1 MDGVSGVLTDL
12 DETIKEL
19 LIKGVPLD
27 ISEIDVAF
35 EAPTAEWS
43 ASLARPTVNC
53 YLYHLV
59 ENQDLRNNQWEL
71 DRHLGGRRNGA
82 SHEVPG
88 VTRRRMPFRLDACY
102 MVTAWANA
110 PEDEH
115 RLLWRVLGA
124 LMRYNTIPAECLKGS
139 LAGQDWPFPT
149 KTAQPDTPIKN
160 PSDFWS
166 SMEGP
171 IRAGFHYIVTL
182 PLDPDWMTE
191 VPLVLTRR
199 VRTRLGT
206 GDSPPDEL
214 RSVQFGGW
222 VRQGGDTAAVVPGA
236 EVRIVERGLSVVTD
250 AAGRFAFDR
259 VPRGRYTLRATTATA
274 QAERTIDV
282 PGEGYDLVLP
292 DPGAPAA
299 RSSTAGPPPTAPS
312 DEAGS
317 PPASPATGKSRR
329 R

>member
-1 MDGVSGVLTDL
+1 VLTDL
-12 DETIKEL
+12 DETIKEML
-19 LIKGVPLD
+19 VKGVPLD
-27 ISEIDVAF
+27 TAEIDVAF

-59 ENQDLRNNQWEL
+59 ENQDLRHNQWEL
-71 DRHLGGRRNGA
+71 DRNLGGRRNGT
-82 SHEVPG
+82 SREVPG

-115 RLLWRVLGA
+115 RLLWRVIGA
-124 LMRYNTIPAECLKGS
+124 LMRYNTIPVEYLKGS
-139 LAGQDWPFPT
+139 LVGQEWPFPT
-149 KTAQPDTPIKN
+149 KTAQPDGPIKN

-171 IRAGFHYIVTL
+171 IRAGFHYVVTL
-182 PLDPDWMTE
+182 PLDPEWVAE

-199 VRTRLGT
+199 MRTRLGT

-214 RSVQFGGW
+214 PTVQFGGW
-222 VRQGGDTAAVVPGA
+222 VRQGAESDAVVPGA
-236 EVRIVERGLSVVTD
+236 QVLLVERGLQVLTD

-259 VPRGRYTLRATTATA
+259 VPRGRYTLRATTETA
-274 QAERTIDV
+274 QAERTIEV
-282 PGEGYDLVLP
+282 PGAGYDLVLP

-299 RSSTAGPPPTAPS
+299 PSGPVGPLPTAPS
-312 DEAGS
+312 DEAGP
-317 PPASPATGKSRR
+317 PPAPPATGKSRR